1 MLRKGRNNYPIGGG
15 VSMGKIDGIRLSAC
29 SNYVH
34 GTCLARIQVDVPL
47 LFNYDDSELQHQIYQ
62 CWDST
67 HHLPEEYGE
76 ANAFIDEVRKVTEI
90 TNIALGTRSTFGN
103 FVGLIIVKN
112 SKVAGTIA
120 QLEKL
125 ILKED

>member
-1 MLRKGRNNYPIGGG
+1 
-15 VSMGKIDGIRLSAC
+15 MGKIDGIRLSAC

-47 LFNYDDSELQHQIYQ
+47 LFDYDDAELQRQIYQ

-67 HHLPEEYGE
+67 HHLPEEFSNV
-76 ANAFIDEVRKVTEI
+76 NAFIEEVKKVTEI
-90 TNIALGTRSTFGN
+90 TNITLGTRSTFGN

-125 ILKED
+125 ILKEE